1 VTLSTALPPPVAPDR
16 TAYVAL
22 RETVRAGGVVALTG
36 AGMSTASGIPDYR
49 GPDGQRRVTP
59 MQHAEFVGSRE
70 ARRRYWARSYVGWQ
84 RLTGAAPNESHRAV
98 AELQRAGLVTSLITQ
113 NVDGLHQ
120 AAGSPDVL
128 ELHGNLRDIRCLTCD
143 EVFDRA
149 VVHEWIAAANPDF
162 SVTSDQVRPDGD
174 INLAEDDVAGFR
186 LVTCVTCGSDL
197 LKPDVVFFGG
207 SVPRDR
213 VERAYAAVGAARAL
227 LVLGSSLQVMS
238 GLRFVRRAHELG
250 IPVLVVTRGSTRRE
264 DLVDVKLD
272 ALLSDVLPPLCDE
285 LLRRG

>member
-1 VTLSTALPPPVAPDR
+1 MTLSTALPPPVALDH
-16 TAYVAL
+16 TAYGAL
-22 RETVRAGGVVALTG
+22 SRAVRAGGVVALTG

-49 GPDGQRRVTP
+49 GPDGRRRVTP

-70 ARRRYWARSYVGWQ
+70 SRRRYWARSYVGWQ
-84 RLTGAAPNESHRAV
+84 RFTSAAPCEAHRAV
-98 AELQRAGLVTSLITQ
+98 ADLQRAGLVTALITQ

-149 VVHEWIAAANPDF
+149 VVHEWLTAANPGF
-162 SVTSDQVRPDGD
+162 AVTSDQIRPDGD
-174 INLAEDDVAGFR
+174 VNLTDGQIAGFR
-186 LVTCVTCGSDL
+186 LVPCVTCGSDL

-207 SVPRDR
+207 AVPPDR
-213 VERAYAAVGAARAL
+213 VARAYTAVESSSAL

-238 GLRFVRRAHELG
+238 GLRFVRRAHQLG
-250 IPVLVVTRGSTRRE
+250 IPVFVVTRGATRRE
-264 DLVDVKLD
+264 DLVDVKVD
-272 ALLSDVLPPLCDE
+272 ALLADVLPRLSAECC
-285 LLRRG
+285 G